1 MFRLVIAFIFLII
14 STFTVAL
21 ELDSYAQSIS
31 TKISQVNNSLN
42 TLAED
47 PQLIA
52 LFKDGDK
59 EKLEAYADSAIQ
71 LFPSGLKLR
80 FLSVGDYPLDS
91 QANPPLSFATIESL
105 KRAEDVTTEVY
116 PEAYYMGQPT
126 EHVSMIARVFDNDEN
141 LLGFAQ
147 VSLSLS
153 YLIED
158 LLELADTEDYI
169 ELQQTLS
176 GKAAALS
183 TFGNQIY
190 RQNDPVKTKIAG
202 SVWQLAYWDKGL
214 FTPTSEQDSSSG
226 NMLYYLLAL
235 LILLA
240 VGGLVWFKKKGGKAK
255 EIPVDESDESGV
267 VYAGAVKA
275 IAEGVHEGAR
285 ELIPNLPNAKQ
296 VGGSVAS
303 SAEHGIS
310 EGFEATD
317 VTQFAKPEDSN
328 NQEQDAKQDDTPLN
342 TPTEINDVIFRAYDI
357 RGVVGDTLTVEAVYA
372 IGRALGTLAERKGQ
386 KKICVG
392 RDGRVSSPE
401 LSAALKKGLM
411 ETGREVIDI
420 GMVPTPVL
428 YFSTYHLETG
438 SGVMITGS
446 HNAPEYNG
454 LKIMLGGQT
463 LFGEDIQE
471 IKQMILEGDFH
482 VGEGSESE
490 NSVDTDYVRRIADDI
505 PVSLSKALRIVV
517 DAGNGA
523 AGQIAPQLFSALG
536 HDVVPMYCE
545 IDGEFP
551 NHHPDPSQPENLQD
565 IIEKVKAEE
574 ADIGFAFDGDGD
586 RVGVIDSEGNVIW
599 PDKHLMLLARD
610 VLSRN
615 KGAPIIFDV
624 KCSRYLKAI
633 IEASGGK
640 PLMWKTGHSFI
651 KTKMKEVDSPLAGE
665 MSGHIFFKERWYGF
679 DDAMYTAA
687 RTVEIL
693 LNEEGTSAEVFEQF
707 PSGVS
712 TPELRLRLDETRHA
726 EFMGKAKEQLGDID
740 AEIIEVDGL
749 RVEYKDGWVLM
760 RGSNTS
766 PYIIMRFEAENDT
779 VLSMLQDEY
788 RKLINAID
796 PELEV
801 PY

>member
-1 MFRLVIAFIFLII
+1 MLRLVITFIFLVV
-14 STFTVAL
+14 STFTYSQEL
-21 ELDSYAQSIS
+21 ESYAQLVNE
-31 TKISQVNNSLN
+31 KISEANQSLE

-47 PQLIA
+47 PQLIV
-52 LFKDGDK
+52 LFKEADK
-59 EKLEAYADSAIQ
+59 QKLESYAATAIQ
-71 LFPSGLKLR
+71 LFPAGLKLR
-80 FLSVGDYPLDS
+80 LLSIGDYPLDT

-105 KRAEDVTTEVY
+105 KRAEDITTELF

-126 EHVSMIARVFDNDEN
+126 EHVSMISRVFDNEKN
-141 LLGFAQ
+141 LLGFVQ

-153 YLIED
+153 YFVED
-158 LLELADTEDYI
+158 LLALSDIEDYI

-176 GKAAALS
+176 GKSASLYKLGDK
-183 TFGNQIY
+183 TQ
-190 RQNDPVKTKIAG
+190 RNDNSVNTAIEG
-202 SVWQLAYWDKGL
+202 SVWQLAYWQKSLFVATNEEDTGL
-214 FTPTSEQDSSSG
+214 G
-226 NMLYYLLAL
+226 NMLYYLLGLLVL
-235 LILLA
+235 LIA
-240 VGGLVWFKKKGGKAK
+240 AGLVWFKQKSTKQT
-255 EIPVDESDESGV
+255 IPIDENNDSGV

-285 ELIPNLPNAKQ
+285 ELIPNLPSVED
-296 VGGSVAS
+296 VGSSGSS
-303 SAEHGIS
+303 SVEHGIS
-310 EGFEATD
+310 TGLEDTD
-317 VTQFAKPEDSN
+317 VTQFASKEGSN
-328 NQEQDAKQDDTPLN
+328 NQKQEADIEETPIN
-342 TPTEINDVIFRAYDI
+342 ITKEINDIIFRAYDI
-357 RGVVGDTLTVEAVYA
+357 RGIVGDTLTVEAVYS

-401 LSAALKKGLM
+401 LADALKKGLM
-411 ETGREVIDI
+411 EAGREVIDI
-420 GMVPTPVL
+420 GLVPTPVL

-454 LKIMLGGQT
+454 LKIMLDGQT
-463 LFGEDIQE
+463 LFGENIQE

-482 VGEGSESE
+482 AGEGSESE

-551 NHHPDPSQPENLQD
+551 NHHPDPSQPENLKD
-565 IIEKVKAEE
+565 LIEKVKSEE

-586 RVGVIDSEGNVIW
+586 RVGVIDSEGNIIW
-599 PDKHLMLLARD
+599 PDKHLMLLAKD

-615 KGAPIIFDV
+615 KGASIIFDV

-651 KTKMKEVDSPLAGE
+651 KTKMKEVESPLAGE

-679 DDAMYTAA
+679 DDALYTAA
-687 RTVEIL
+687 RTIEIL
-693 LNEEGTSAEVFEQF
+693 LNEQGTSAEVFDQF

-712 TPELRLRLDETRHA
+712 TPELRLRLDESRHA
-726 EFMGKAKEQLGDID
+726 EFMQKAKEQLGDVD

-766 PYIIMRFEAENDT
+766 PYIIMRFEAENQK

-788 RKLINAID
+788 RTLINAID
-796 PELEV
+796 SDLDV